1 MGPGTRRYVFRRSRS
16 RAFARWRARGRW
28 VARPATTRAEPPQRG
43 TKAALRGCA
52 RVRACVVTDDV
63 ACVLCV
69 RRFIFPIIGL
79 GRRSGLGRS
88 GR

>member
-1 MGPGTRRYVFRRSRS
+1 MADKDDGPGHAEVRVSSF
-16 RAFARWRARGRW
+16 AFARVRAVACARRW

-63 ACVLCV
+63 CV
-69 RRFIFPIIGL
+69 RVVCA
-79 GRRSGLGRS
+79 
-88 GR
+88 